1 MRRASVLVRLI
12 GLFIFAPNATRA
24 QAPATAAPAPQ
35 KLEFEVVSVRIATNR
50 PDDPAA
56 QQLRGGPGSTD
67 PERLSVTYGS
77 LTALLMRA
85 YGVQGFQLSWPDAD
99 RAPPVALNAKL
110 PSGTT
115 EPQLD
120 AMLRNMLAE
129 RFNLVVH
136 HETKEMSV
144 YELTQAAAGAKL
156 QDASVT
162 NFQPQGIAPGEKPP
176 AVGTDR
182 AGFIQLPPA
191 FRGVM
196 GREADGIRYWTGRGI
211 TIADLCGFLAR
222 DLERPVVDKT
232 GLTGRYDFNLSYSS
246 FGLNS
251 GSPRAAPPTD
261 PSRGGP
267 TLTRAVQD
275 QLGLKLES
283 KKDGVDVLV
292 VDHIDKAPTEN

>member
-50 PDDPAA
+50 PHDPAA

-99 RAPPVALNAKL
+99 RALPVALNAKL

-144 YELTQAAAGAKL
+144 YELTQAAAGRQAPRRL
-156 QDASVT
+156 GHQFPTSGDCAWREASRRRHRPRRFHPT
-162 NFQPQGIAPGEKPP
+162 SARFS
-176 AVGTDR
+176 R
-182 AGFIQLPPA
+182 CH
-191 FRGVM
+191 

-211 TIADLCGFLAR
+211 TIADLCGLLAR
-222 DLERPVVDKT
+222 DL
-232 GLTGRYDFNLSYSS
+232 N
-246 FGLNS
+246 
-251 GSPRAAPPTD
+251 APWSIKP
-261 PSRGGP
+261 
-267 TLTRAVQD
+267 A
-275 QLGLKLES
+275 
-283 KKDGVDVLV
+283 
-292 VDHIDKAPTEN
+292 